1 MILISV
7 AIFSSVMNNT
17 PVVVMFIPL
26 IAALGEKHGIDT
38 RKSFLPL
45 SYISMLGGMTT

>member
-7 AIFSSVMNNT
+7 AILSSVMNNT

-26 IAALGEKHGIDT
+26 IATLGEKHGIDT

-45 SYISMLGGMTT
+45 SYISMLGG